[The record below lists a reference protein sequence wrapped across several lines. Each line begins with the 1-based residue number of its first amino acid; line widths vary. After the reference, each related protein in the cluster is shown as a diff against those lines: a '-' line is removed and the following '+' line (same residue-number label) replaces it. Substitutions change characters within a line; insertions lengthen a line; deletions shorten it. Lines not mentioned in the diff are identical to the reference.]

1 MKEILRNIVYAGLGA
16 AFLTKD
22 KIEEIK
28 NEMLA
33 KGRLSQEEGKQFV
46 DDLVQ
51 RSEKAKEQLDQWI
64 EKKVA
69 ERLDRMG
76 LATKNE
82 LAALRASIDELRE
95 DMAKREGQGH

>member
-1 MKEILRNIVYAGLGA
+1 MKETLKHIVYAGLGA

-28 NEMLA
+28 NDLLE

-46 DDLVQ
+46 DDLVS
-51 RSEKAKEQLDQWI
+51 RSEKAKDELDQWI
-64 EKKVA
+64 EKKVT

-76 LATKNE
+76 LATKDE
-82 LAALRASIDELRE
+82 LAALRARIDELHP
-95 DMAKREGQGH
+95 DQDGREGR